1 MKKQNNRKLYFPML
15 GKFWC
20 DMDASDRIELILMY
34 LTLLVGSVAM
44 SIFLIWGIKTM
55 L

>member
-1 MKKQNNRKLYFPML
+1 MKNKNRKLYFPMV

-20 DMDASDRIELILMY
+20 DMDATDRIELILVY
-34 LTLLVGSVAM
+34 LTLLVGSIAM
-44 SIFLIWGIKTM
+44 SIFLFWGIKTM